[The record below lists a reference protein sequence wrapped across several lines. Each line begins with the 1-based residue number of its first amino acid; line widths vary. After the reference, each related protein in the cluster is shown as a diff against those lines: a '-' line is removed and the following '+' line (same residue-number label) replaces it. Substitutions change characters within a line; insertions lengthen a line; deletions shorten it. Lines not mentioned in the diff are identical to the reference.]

1 MSRYMYDRLS
11 AQDNSFLVVEADH
24 VPMHVAAI
32 GIYQT
37 GDLAGSHGGV
47 DIRKLKRAL
56 QAQLHR
62 IPRYRQKLQW
72 VPVENRPVWIDDE
85 HFNIDYHV
93 RHAALPQPG
102 GIEELKKL
110 SARITTRRLDRTR
123 PLWEMWVI
131 EGLSDD
137 RFAMVTKIHHCMVDG
152 QSGADVAQ
160 ILMSPSPEHE
170 IQDARPFRPR
180 PSPTGPELLW
190 DAVQRRLTLPIK
202 LASELNHF
210 REESDDI
217 ATEVGTRIKAVA
229 DLASFSLAPS
239 SGTPINGPLS
249 PHRRV
254 DWLTLPLADVKRV
267 KNALGCTVN
276 DVVIAT
282 VTGAVRQ
289 YLLHR
294 GVDPDHVEF
303 RVSAP
308 VSVRQDHEQGKLG
321 NRVSAWIIPLPLE
334 ESDPLSWVSR
344 INQTTSELKKSR
356 QALAIDMVMA
366 TAEYL
371 PPSFMSLAA
380 RAASGP
386 MNMIVTNVAGPQFPL
401 YLLGAQLLEFLPLVP
416 LMEGSGLGLAL
427 MSYNGKLHVGL
438 NADYEMVPD
447 LGIFTALMAQAF
459 MAISDAAEDQA
470 GLKPSLVQEDAPKS
484 PKTKVKKPTPS
495 RVASPPRPTNA
506 PPTGGP
512 PAVSAKP
519 AGD

>member
-1 MSRYMYDRLS
+1 MSSYMYDRLS
-11 AQDNSFLVVEADH
+11 AQDNSFLVVETDH

-32 GIYQT
+32 GIYKT
-37 GDLAGSHGGV
+37 CDLAGPHGGV

-72 VPVENRPVWIDDE
+72 VPIEQRPVWVDDE

-110 SARITTRRLDRTR
+110 TARITTRRLDRTR

-131 EGLSDD
+131 EGLSED

-170 IQDARPFRPR
+170 SADARPFRPR
-180 PSPTGPELLW
+180 PSPSGRELLW

-210 REESDDI
+210 REESDDMM
-217 ATEVGTRIKAVA
+217 TEVGTRVKAVA
-229 DLASFSLAPS
+229 DLAGWGLAPS
-239 SGTPINGPLS
+239 SSTPINGSLS

-254 DWLTLPLADVKRV
+254 DWLTLPLADVKRA

-276 DVVIAT
+276 DIVIAT

-289 YLLHR
+289 YLIHR
-294 GVDPDHVEF
+294 GVDPDHVDF

-308 VSVRQDHEQGKLG
+308 VSVRRDDEQGKLG
-321 NRVSAWIIPLPLE
+321 NRVSAWIISLPLE
-334 ESDPLSWVSR
+334 ESNPLKWVSR
-344 INQTTSELKKSR
+344 VNKVTSELKKSR

-371 PPSFMSLAA
+371 PPSWMGLAA

-386 MNMIVTNVAGPQFPL
+386 INMIVTNVAGPQFPL
-401 YLLGAQLLEFLPLVP
+401 YLLGAKLLELHPQVP
-416 LMEGSGLGLAL
+416 LMEGTGLGIAL
-427 MSYNGKLHVGL
+427 MSYDGKLHVGL

-447 LGIFTALMAQAF
+447 LGIFTALVAQAF
-459 MAISDAAEDQA
+459 MAISDAAEEQN
-470 GLKPSLVQEDAPKS
+470 
-484 PKTKVKKPTPS
+484 T
-495 RVASPPRPTNA
+495 PRPTPIKKKNVSPKPARKKTA
-506 PPTGGP
+506 PHARPNHNGATG
-512 PAVSAKP
+512 PALSAKP
-519 AGD
+519 APD